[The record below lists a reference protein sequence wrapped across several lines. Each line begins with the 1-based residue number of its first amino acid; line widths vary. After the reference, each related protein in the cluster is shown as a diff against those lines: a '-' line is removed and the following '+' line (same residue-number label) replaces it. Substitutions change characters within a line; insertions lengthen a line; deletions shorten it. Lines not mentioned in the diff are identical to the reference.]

1 MQSGSKIGFD
11 AVEALA
17 RMLKPLLSLHKRR
30 VGTGFVADVQRESA
44 CSLFFSLAR
53 ISASQLR
60 TATSSARMFAS
71 AS

>member
-17 RMLKPLLSLHKRR
+17 RMLKPLLYPHKRR
-30 VGTGFVADVQRESA
+30 VGTGFFADVQRESA
-44 CSLFFSLAR
+44 YSLFFSLAR
-53 ISASQLR
+53 ISALRLR
-60 TATSSARMFAS
+60 TAASLVGMTES